1 MRFMSTNNTKVLLT
15 AITLATAAV
24 MTFEGYSSKPY
35 RDVAGILTDCYGNT
49 YNVSES
55 RIRTKSECEALLNT
69 EVARV
74 GKIIYRDRE
83 DIPVSVLTAG
93 ISLVYNIGE
102 GAYRSST
109 FRKHLRAGNFES
121 ACYQIPRWKYITVQ
135 NRKVVSRGLVNR
147 RTKELEICLED
158 LNK

>member
-1 MRFMSTNNTKVLLT
+1 MSTNNTKVLLT

-83 DIPVSVLTAG
+83 DIPVMVLPAA
-93 ISLVYNIGE
+93 ISLVDVVGE
-102 GAYRSST
+102 RAYIAST
-109 FRKHLRAGNFES
+109 SRKHLRAGKFAS
-121 ACYQIPRWKYITVQ
+121 ACYQITRSKYFTVQ
-135 NRKVVSRGLVNR
+135 NSTVVSCGLVSR
-147 RTKELEICLED
+147 RTKVLEICLED